1 MKSKLYLLICVTCFS
16 LIFANRSLSQC
27 ATFAYI
33 SNGGNCISLSWYPL
47 SELPDQV
54 PVSLQFDGDLYA
66 FTSGNGEVA
75 FPAVYKKT
83 TATCELPSELVNG
96 NVTIT
101 LLDNTTYTCQ
111 FPQGTLLAI
120 RDLSF
125 DATATSQGNT
135 LKWSIKQDNSADN
148 YEVQRSVD
156 GSNFSAIKTLKSKGA
171 ADQGSYSYN
180 DAQPLTTSFYR
191 LKVADKDGSKWFSK
205 IIKVQNDFIKQG
217 VTVYPNPNKGSFII
231 SGITATELS
240 SLAIYDAQG
249 RKLSF
254 QKTNIND
261 ANKSASIVVNS
272 QTTGVLFVQYISGN
286 EKMHTRFLVQ

>member
-1 MKSKLYLLICVTCFS
+1 MKSKLYLLTCVTCFS
-16 LIFANRSLSQC
+16 LIFANRSFSQC

-33 SNGGNCISLSWYPL
+33 SSGGNCISLSWYPL
-47 SELPDQV
+47 SELPAQL
-54 PVSLQFDGDLYA
+54 PVSLEFDGDLYA
-66 FTSGNGEVA
+66 FTSGNGEVG

-83 TATCELPSELVNG
+83 TDPCQIPSELLNG
-96 NVTIT
+96 NVTIN
-101 LLDNTTYTCQ
+101 LFNSSYICQ
-111 FPQGTLLAI
+111 FPSGTVLAI
-120 RDLSF
+120 RELSF

-156 GSNFSAIKTLKSKGA
+156 GSNFSTIKTLKSKG

-180 DAQPLTTSFYR
+180 DAQPLTTTFYR
-191 LKVADKDGSKWFSK
+191 LRVADKDGSKWFSK

-240 SLAIYDAQG
+240 SLSIYDAQG

-261 ANKSASIVVNS
+261 ANKSASIIVNS
-272 QTTGVLFVQYISGN
+272 QTTGVLFVQYISSGN